1 MMGDYEDDWD
11 SQKLAHTIYQ
21 RLRRLNRMLMG
32 LHNRINENLHPEGF
46 LTILETLHETKEIIL
61 DMENTFFSHRR
72 KRTFRKAMP
81 DIHNV
86 TKQKKEEKKSD
97 EE

>member
-1 MMGDYEDDWD
+1 
-11 SQKLAHTIYQ
+11 
-21 RLRRLNRMLMG
+21 MLMG
-32 LHNRINENLHPEGF
+32 LHNRINESLHPEGF

-72 KRTFRKAMP
+72 KRAFRAMFR
-81 DIHNV
+81 NV
-86 TKQKKEEKKSD
+86 TSQKKEEKKSD